1 MEAVI
6 NEIVQEV
13 AHEKVVEEVAT
24 EKCVVILGLLVLVLV
39 AWV

>member
-6 NEIVQEV
+6 NEIVQEA

-24 EKCVVILGLLVLVLV
+24 EKCVVRLGLLVLVLV